1 MNLDEIIKQIYL
13 INRAE
18 DQNGGWI
25 IPLHSRLDE
34 LLNALNFIL
43 IRKK

>member
-18 DQNGGWI
+18 DQNDEWI
-25 IPLHSRLDE
+25 IPFRTRIDK
-34 LLNALNFIL
+34 LLNELNLIL
-43 IRKK
+43 IKNK